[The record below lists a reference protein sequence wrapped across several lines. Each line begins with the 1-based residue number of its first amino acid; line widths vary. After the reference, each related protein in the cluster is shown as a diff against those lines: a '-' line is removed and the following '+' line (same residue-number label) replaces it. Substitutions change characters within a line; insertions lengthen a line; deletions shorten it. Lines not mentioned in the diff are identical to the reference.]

1 MSKKGNIVLFIV
13 SIVGMIVGT
22 IILMTSTIGNMK
34 RGVEFLI
41 IDNDIDIYTIGI
53 IVLIVPVFFCLGYY
67 AGRGLNSKS

>member
-1 MSKKGNIVLFIV
+1 
-13 SIVGMIVGT
+13 
-22 IILMTSTIGNMK
+22 MTSTIGNMK